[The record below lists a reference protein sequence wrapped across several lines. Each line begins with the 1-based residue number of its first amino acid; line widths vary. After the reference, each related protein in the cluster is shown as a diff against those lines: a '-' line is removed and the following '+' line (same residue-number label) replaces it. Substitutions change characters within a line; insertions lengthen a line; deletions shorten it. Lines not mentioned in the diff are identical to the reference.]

1 MLSLR
6 DCWRRSWLHQY
17 FAAMDPMD
25 RATAL
30 IVLALSS
37 AIAVCFAAYV
47 SYREPSLEDIR
58 GLAPGITAPP
68 FELAFA

>member
-17 FAAMDPMD
+17 FAAMEPID

-30 IVLALSS
+30 IILALAS
-37 AIAVCFAAYV
+37 AIAVGFAAYV
-47 SYREPSLEDIR
+47 SRLEPAIG
-58 GLAPGITAPP
+58 GLAPAITAPP
-68 FELAFA
+68 FELGFA